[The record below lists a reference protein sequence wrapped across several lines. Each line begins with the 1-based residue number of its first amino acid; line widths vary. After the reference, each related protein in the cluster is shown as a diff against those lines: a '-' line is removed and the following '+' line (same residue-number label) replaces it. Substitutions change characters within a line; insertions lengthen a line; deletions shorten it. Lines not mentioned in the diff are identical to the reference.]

1 MIANINL
8 SIDVPRTY
16 SIALLKEQLTEY
28 AKQLVS
34 FSREKEEDLV
44 PYTIEELQTRV
55 AESEA
60 QFNAGEVYSQ
70 DEVHQMMDEFVKSQS
85 L

>member
-1 MIANINL
+1 MTANINL

-16 SIALLKEQLTEY
+16 NIALLKEQLTEY
-28 AKQLVS
+28 AKQLIS
-34 FSREKEEDLV
+34 FNREKENVV

-60 QFNAGEVYSQ
+60 QYNAGEVYSQ
-70 DEVHQMMDEFVKSQS
+70 DEVHQMMDEFVNSQS